1 MKAVVLNANVKSI
14 DEDIKVVDDHPIPAI
29 LPGTALVKVVKAAI
43 NPVDNLLALGIM
55 TQAYGWVQ
63 PFPYV
68 GGEDFSGVVHS

>member
-1 MKAVVLNANVKSI
+1 MKAIVLTSNIKSI
-14 DEDIKVVDDHPIPAI
+14 DEEIRVVDDHPVPQMK
-29 LPGTALVKVVKAAI
+29 PGTALVRVVKAAI

-68 GGEDFSGVVHS
+68 GGEDFSGVVHA